1 MNGSA
6 TTKRRMRMVLSRGAE
21 AALDRPADFQKS
33 LYSSLPN
40 SVFSRVSQSKTQ
52 APLAFG
58 FFDGAKALWRGR
70 DLLWQFT
77 LRNVELRHKGS
88 HLGLIWS
95 VVNPLLMMTL
105 YVFVFGYI
113 FKGSFDA
120 IPGETKVDYALGIFL
135 GLTIFHFVAEVL
147 SVSPTLIVSNPNFV
161 KKVVFPLELLPAAS
175 VGSAVFHM
183 LISLT
188 LVLLGA
194 ATIGPG
200 LTAGLLWLP
209 LILFPLVP
217 LALGAAWLFAAI
229 GVFFRDINQLVTFL
243 SMVLMYASALF
254 YSQSILPPAAWAIL
268 RFNPL
273 LLAVELARNAV
284 LWHRPIDLLHLGYVY
299 GFSLVACVIGY
310 GLFRRMAP
318 AFADVL

>member
-1 MNGSA
+1 
-6 TTKRRMRMVLSRGAE
+6 
-21 AALDRPADFQKS
+21 
-33 LYSSLPN
+33 
-40 SVFSRVSQSKTQ
+40 VFSRVSQFKTQ

-70 DLLWQFT
+70 ELLWQFT

-95 VVNPLLMMTL
+95 VINPLLMMSL

-113 FKGSFDA
+113 FKGSFHA
-120 IPGETKVDYALGIFL
+120 IPNETKVDYALGIFL
-135 GLTIFHFVAEVL
+135 GLTIFHFIAEVL
-147 SVSPTLIVSNPNFV
+147 SLSPTLIVSNPNFV

-175 VGSAVFHM
+175 VGSAAFHM
-183 LISLT
+183 LISLS
-188 LVLLGA
+188 LVLIGA

-200 LTAGLLWLP
+200 LTSDLLWLP
-209 LILFPLVP
+209 IILFPLIP

-254 YSQSILPPAAWAIL
+254 YSQTILPPAAWAIL

-299 GFSLVACVIGY
+299 CFSLIACVIGY